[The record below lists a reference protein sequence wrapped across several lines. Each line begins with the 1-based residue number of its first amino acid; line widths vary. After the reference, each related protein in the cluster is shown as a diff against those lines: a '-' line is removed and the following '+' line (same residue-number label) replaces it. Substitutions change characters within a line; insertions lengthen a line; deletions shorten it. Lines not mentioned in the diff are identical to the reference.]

1 MRTVHDNREL
11 ASSVSVPCPLEN
23 CGEDPNFLPVQSYV
37 TALYIPGSP
46 QLEPEPQTVPAA
58 SYAVY
63 LHSAENQVR
72 VAQPL
77 AASFQDYRTASL
89 KALLCALQLG
99 NCLCLQHVHVVC
111 DDDVLVDLFDTYVM
125 DTQLSATQPDDSQV
139 EHLTSSEN
147 MALWRAIQVTA
158 DAFKVRGAVL
168 HVIRNNDSDGIHIAR
183 QLARSAI
190 TMHQYCSRCESNYG
204 PLRTPHSCDADQQPP
219 LKRTGS
225 LVEGTDDYGRAR
237 IVAAVCPKC
246 SATFEHLHELER
258 HVECDC
264 PEVLEEWFAHTKIVK
279 N

>member
-1 MRTVHDNREL
+1 MPTLNDNKEQ
-11 ASSVSVPCPLEN
+11 ASLDVCAPCPLED
-23 CGEDPNFLPVQSYV
+23 CGDDPNFLPTRIYTS
-37 TALYIPGSP
+37 ALFLPGSP
-46 QLEPEPQTVPAA
+46 TLEPSPQTLPAA
-58 SYAVY
+58 SFAVY
-63 LHSAENQVR
+63 LHCADHQVR
-72 VAQPL
+72 VSQPL
-77 AASFQDYRTASL
+77 TASFQSYRTASL
-89 KALLCALQLG
+89 KALLCALQLC

-111 DDDVLVDLFDTYVM
+111 DDDVLVDLFNACES
-125 DTQLSATQPDDSQV
+125 SAQSNPGQD

-147 MALWRAIQVTA
+147 MALWRAIQVMD
-158 DAFKVRGAVL
+158 DAFKVRGAFL
-168 HVIRNNDSDGIHIAR
+168 QILPNNGADGMHIAR

-190 TMHQYCSRCESNYG
+190 TMHQYCSRCKSNYG
-204 PLRTPHSCDADQQPP
+204 PLRTPHSCEADQQPP